1 MENLI
6 KKLIPNQK
14 IGIKGEISTFRLR
27 GDVKESTKIGGV
39 GVFDLLRQYQETG
52 NQKILKFLREQNIL
66 LGETLKQNLIV
77 TVGLNV
83 LCRLLSGDTTYS
95 GEVNYGAVGTAV
107 TPVPVIGDTTL
118 GTELFRSLKV
128 SAAASTNITYV
139 DFVYAAGDWNGTAT
153 EFANFIDGTGAADS
167 GQMFSYIATG
177 GWVKSAAESLFVS
190 CKYTIN

>member
-1 MENLI
+1 MITKIL
-6 KKLIPNQK
+6 KNQK

-27 GDVKESTKIGGV
+27 GDVTENTKIGGV
-39 GVFDLLRQYQETG
+39 GIFDLLRQYQETG
-52 NQKILKFLREQNIL
+52 NKKILKFLRDKNIL

-77 TVGLNV
+77 TAGLNV
-83 LCRLLSGDTTYS
+83 LCRLLAADVTYS
-95 GEVNYGAVGTAV
+95 GAINYGAVGTAV
-107 TPVPVIGDTTL
+107 TPVPVVGDTQL
-118 GTELFRSLKV
+118 GTELFRNVKV
-128 SAAASTNITYV
+128 SAAASGNIAYV

-153 EFANFIDGTGAADS
+153 EFANFIDGTGAANS